1 MNLNKDE
8 MVRIITVL
16 KEKIPSLQALY
27 LFGSYADGS
36 AKKSSDI
43 DIAYLADDT
52 MNRVEK
58 WEIGQYLASKLLK
71 DVDLIDLKETNTIFR
86 YQIIETAERIYGSGY
101 DVESFETLAYSFYLR
116 FQEERRP
123 ILESI
128 YADKTVLSAK
138 AG

>member
-1 MNLNKDE
+1 
-8 MVRIITVL
+8 MVLRKNETARIITVL

-27 LFGSYADGS
+27 LFGSYANGT

-43 DIAYLADDT
+43 DIAYLANDA
-52 MNRVEK
+52 MSRVEK
-58 WEIGQYLASKLLK
+58 WELGQYLASRLLK

-86 YQIIETAERIYGSGY
+86 YQIIETGKRIYGSGY
-101 DVESFETLAYSFYLR
+101 AVESFETLAYSFYLR